1 MEGRIKKDPK
11 NRNLFFYAG
20 EGLVLFVLL
29 LFCLFGRKKE
39 IWTLEGEEAAAGGSW
54 YSQEFSLSPGVYE
67 VEVETAVK
75 EGSQVSLSVESI
87 EETVFRALLQN
98 DISLR
103 EGTNRTT
110 FSFFA
115 TADMERVHLKA
126 EAAQGEPE
134 FQVLG
139 LRVWKTA
146 KGARCLLFAGI
157 CLFALLD
164 SFLLFVKKIREGKI
178 TAAGQA
184 VVWILAAAVILATAP
199 YLGDFVSEKETEG
212 FGFFSFWGLPVM
224 TGIQLWMLGRNILV
238 TCLVWFVFWKCFRG
252 KCAALTGTLIYVLS
266 PCRLS
271 LLYEKAGS
279 LPALVLCLLAGF
291 AAAFLL
297 QKAKEKT
304 RKRAALFLGLLILG
318 ASVYQL
324 NAMMYEMVPAY
335 LYTVPVVEEIIL

>member
-1 MEGRIKKDPK
+1 MD
-11 NRNLFFYAG
+11 
-20 EGLVLFVLL
+20 
-29 LFCLFGRKKE
+29 
-39 IWTLEGEEAAAGGSW
+39 AGGGRGGSRRKLV
-54 YSQEFSLSPGVYE
+54 FSGIFPFPGVYE

-75 EGSQVSLSVESI
+75 GGSQVSLSVESI

-164 SFLLFVKKIREGKI
+164 SFLLFVKKIREGEI

-199 YLGDFVSEKETEG
+199 YLGDFVSEKETAG
-212 FGFFSFWGLPVM
+212 VGFFSFWGLPVM

-271 LLYEKAGS
+271 LLYEKAEAFRRWCS
-279 LPALVLCLLAGF
+279 VCWRLRR
-291 AAAFLL
+291 AFLL

-324 NAMMYEMVPAY
+324 NAMMYEMVPDY

>member
-1 MEGRIKKDPK
+1 M
-11 NRNLFFYAG
+11 
-20 EGLVLFVLL
+20 
-29 LFCLFGRKKE
+29 
-39 IWTLEGEEAAAGGSW
+39 
-54 YSQEFSLSPGVYE
+54 
-67 VEVETAVK
+67 
-75 EGSQVSLSVESI
+75 
-87 EETVFRALLQN
+87 
-98 DISLR
+98 
-103 EGTNRTT
+103 
-110 FSFFA
+110 
-115 TADMERVHLKA
+115 
-126 EAAQGEPE
+126 
-134 FQVLG
+134 
-139 LRVWKTA
+139 
-146 KGARCLLFAGI
+146 
-157 CLFALLD
+157 
-164 SFLLFVKKIREGKI
+164 
-178 TAAGQA
+178 
-184 VVWILAAAVILATAP
+184 ILATAP
-199 YLGDFVSEKETEG
+199 YLGDFVSEKETAG
-212 FGFFSFWGLPVM
+212 VGFFSFWGLPVM

-271 LLYEKAGS
+271 LLYEKAES